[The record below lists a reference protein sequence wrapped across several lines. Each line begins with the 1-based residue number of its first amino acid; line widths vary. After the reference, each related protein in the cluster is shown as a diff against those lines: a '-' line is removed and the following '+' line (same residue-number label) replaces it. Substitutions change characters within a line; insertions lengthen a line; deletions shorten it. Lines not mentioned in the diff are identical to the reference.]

1 MKLDV
6 VLPAGGRIDG
16 KFAAE
21 SGVEVKALIDVGGR
35 TVLER
40 TLDALRETGR
50 VRRAVVVGPR
60 EIADHPCSKLADAVL
75 PEGGDSGPANIVR
88 GLEWLS
94 ETRPARA
101 DRVLIVTT
109 DLPFLTADA
118 ILTYIDSC
126 PPEPDV
132 CAPLVGK
139 EAFEASFPG
148 FRRSRSQYVALVDG
162 QWTMGCGF
170 LVNPEAIRA
179 NRDRIEQAFAVR
191 RSQIGMTRLLGIG
204 FIVRLL
210 TRTLSVAHIEA
221 RCTDMLGCSVKGVP
235 DSSPELAFDL
245 DNIREYRYAAKALA
259 KTRSRCQD
267 DLCDP
272 HNSS

>member
-21 SGVEVKALIDVGGR
+21 AGLEVKALIDVGGC

-40 TLDALRETGR
+40 TLNALRETGR

-60 EIADHPCSKLADAVL
+60 EVADHPCSKLADAVL
-75 PEGGDSGPANIVR
+75 PEGGDSGPANIAR

-94 ETRPARA
+94 ETSPARA

-118 ILTYIDSC
+118 ILTFIDSC

-139 EAFEASFPG
+139 EAFEARFPG
-148 FRRSRSQYVALVDG
+148 FRRSRSQYVPLADG
-162 QWTMGCGF
+162 HWTIGCGF

-179 NRDRIEQAFAVR
+179 SRDRIEQGFAVR

-204 FIVRLL
+204 FMIRLL
-210 TRTLSVAHIEA
+210 MRTLSVAHIEA
-221 RCTDMLGCSVKGVP
+221 RCRDILGCSVKGVL

-245 DNIREYRYAAKALA
+245 DYIREYRYAAKALMGRA
-259 KTRSRCQD
+259 RD
-267 DLCDP
+267 
-272 HNSS
+272 

>member
-1 MKLDV
+1 METVGSGAMKLDV

-21 SGVEVKALIDVGGR
+21 AGLAVKALIDVGGR

-60 EIADHPCSKLADAVL
+60 EIADHPCSKSADAVL

-94 ETRPARA
+94 ETSPARA

-109 DLPFLTADA
+109 DLPFLTAGA
-118 ILTYIDSC
+118 ILTFVDSC
-126 PPEPDV
+126 PREPDV

-139 EAFEASFPG
+139 KAFEARFPG
-148 FRRSRSQYVALVDG
+148 FRRSRSQYVTLADG
-162 QWTMGCGF
+162 HWTMGCGF

-179 NRDRIEQAFAVR
+179 NLDRIEQGFAVR
-191 RSQIGMTRLLGIG
+191 RSPIGMTRLLGIG
-204 FIVRLL
+204 FLLRLL
-210 TRTLSVAHIEA
+210 TRTLSIAHLEA
-221 RCTDMLGCSVKGVP
+221 RCTDLLGCSVKGVP

-245 DNIREYRYAAKALA
+245 DYVREYRYAV
-259 KTRSRCQD
+259 KTLGNCR
-267 DLCDP
+267 
-272 HNSS
+272 

>member
-1 MKLDV
+1 MDLDV

-16 KFAAE
+16 RFAAE
-21 SGVEVKALIDVGGR
+21 TGVGVKALIDLRGR

-40 TLDALRETGR
+40 TLNALRETGR

-94 ETRPARA
+94 ETSSARA

-118 ILTYIDSC
+118 ILAFIDSC
-126 PPEPDV
+126 PPEADV

-139 EAFEASFPG
+139 EAFEARFPG
-148 FRRSRSQYVALVDG
+148 YRRSRSQYVALADG
-162 QWTMGCGF
+162 QWTMGCVF

-191 RSQIGMTRLLGIG
+191 RSQIGMTRLLGFG

-210 TRTLSVAHIEA
+210 TCRLSVAHLEA
-221 RCTDMLGCSVKGVP
+221 RCTQVLGCSARGVP
-235 DSSPELAFDL
+235 ESPPELAYDL
-245 DNIREYRYAAKALA
+245 DNVEEYRYAAECPMQTGA
-259 KTRSRCQD
+259 RDQQNR
-267 DLCDP
+267 
-272 HNSS
+272 